1 MIYINKTIALFGI
14 ALVLFAGGCTK
25 KFLES
30 DEERSIKENEEQI
43 VAYLQ
48 DKNLNYTKSTQGIY
62 YEVTQTNPTGATV
75 ELGDQVRMY
84 FKVTLLNNSL
94 VDSVLSGDPFTVG
107 YYDGY
112 PLIGLLNSVSL
123 LKAGEKGTFLIP
135 ANLMFGAQPSQGVPA
150 WSVLKI
156 DMEVLSFRNE
166 EEQIQAYV
174 EKQELKDVVVSTTG
188 LRFIPKTNV
197 SGGSTLANGDQ
208 VVLKYKGTF
217 LNGTAFD
224 EGEFTVTLGANSVIP
239 GFEEGIKMM
248 KVGEQATVI
257 FPSKIGYGIA
267 GSGSIPPY
275 SPLLFELTIL
285 SKR

>member
-1 MIYINKTIALFGI
+1 MMYINKTIALFGV
-14 ALVLFAGGCTK
+14 ALVLIAGGCSK

-30 DEERSIKENEEQI
+30 DLERSIKQNEEEI

-48 DKNLNYTKSTQGIY
+48 EKNLNYTKSPQGIH
-62 YEVTQTNPTGATV
+62 YEITQKNPTGQTV
-75 ELGDQVRMY
+75 EIGDQIRMY
-84 FKVTLLNNSL
+84 YNITLLNNNL
-94 VDSVLSGDPFTVG
+94 VDSLLSGDPFTLG

-123 LKAGEKGTFLIP
+123 LKTGEKGTFLIP
-135 ANLMFGAQPSQGVPA
+135 ANLMFGSQPSQNVPA
-150 WSVLKI
+150 WSVLKVDI
-156 DMEVLSFRNE
+156 EVLSFRNE

-174 EKQELKDVVVSTTG
+174 DKKGFTDVSVSSTG
-188 LRFIPKTNV
+188 LRFIPKTIV
-197 SGGSTLANGDQ
+197 SGGSALANGDQ

-217 LNGTAFD
+217 LNDTAFD

-248 KVGEQATVI
+248 RVGEQATVV
-257 FPSKIGYGIA
+257 FPSKIGYGTT
-267 GSGSIPPY
+267 GSGAIPPY